1 MMSDIVDGEQHRK
14 ENLQEYARLLGDQYY
29 ERVSF
34 DEESGG
40 LSAVHKNHRLDK
52 QLGIYGKKRGEY
64 ELEAIDTIRRKGH
77 SIVLI
82 AESTDVGQKQYD
94 GLLDGIPCEIKA
106 VEKMGR
112 WTVRTKIANAAKQG
126 ANTVVLYF
134 PNESLFSEQRVRE
147 GWRDYCSYAKESDYN
162 SIIKV
167 LCVAGGGIY
176 QIEKPS
182 W

>member
-40 LSAVHKNHRLDK
+40 LSAVHKNR
-52 QLGIYGKKRGEY
+52 
-64 ELEAIDTIRRKGH
+64 
-77 SIVLI
+77 
-82 AESTDVGQKQYD
+82 
-94 GLLDGIPCEIKA
+94 
-106 VEKMGR
+106 
-112 WTVRTKIANAAKQG
+112 
-126 ANTVVLYF
+126 LYF